1 MIRLHCPLIPI
12 HREPPLGPGVPP
24 PDPAEPP
31 DPTPMDLPPPPEREH
46 PVYHRA
52 SQRLPGTGSAGVYRL
67 HRTGAG
73 AVHGPLSR
81 CNTRAHGRL
90 SH

>member
-1 MIRLHCPLIPI
+1 MHPLPA

-31 DPTPMDLPPPPEREH
+31 EPAPLDAPPGPDRDH
-46 PVYHRA
+46 PVLWRRA
-52 SQRLPGTGSAGVYRL
+52 RRRFGAGNAWVYRL

-73 AVHGPLSR
+73 AVRGPVGSWNPLAR
-81 CNTRAHGRL
+81 GRL
-90 SH
+90 GN

>member
-1 MIRLHCPLIPI
+1 MIRLHCPLIPF

-31 DPTPMDLPPPPEREH
+31 EPMPMDLPPPPEREH
-46 PVYHRA
+46 PVCHR
-52 SQRLPGTGSAGVYRL
+52 SQRLQRTGSPWVYRL
-67 HRTGAG
+67 HRAGAG
-73 AVHGPLSR
+73 AVRGPVGR
-81 CNTRAHGRL
+81 CNPHARGRL